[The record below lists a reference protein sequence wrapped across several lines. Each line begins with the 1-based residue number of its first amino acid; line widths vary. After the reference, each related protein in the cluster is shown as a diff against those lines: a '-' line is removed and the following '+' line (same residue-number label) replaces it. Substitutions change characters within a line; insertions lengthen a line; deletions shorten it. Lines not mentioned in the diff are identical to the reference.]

1 MRRSTTS
8 QNRRKNRTIWFIP
21 VVICN
26 LNAKEAHYNFQKRPV
41 KTREESFNMRSQ
53 SKVTEIS
60 CYLRF
65 DEYGAEPGRNVLL
78 AGLFML
84 PMRHGKLNKKFIT

>member
-1 MRRSTTS
+1 M
-8 QNRRKNRTIWFIP
+8 
-21 VVICN
+21 VYLC
-26 LNAKEAHYNFQKRPV
+26 KEAHYNLQSSPI
-41 KTREESFNMRSQ
+41 KTQEESVKRRSQ

-78 AGLFML
+78 AQLFML
-84 PMRHGKLNKKFIT
+84 PMGHGKLNKKFIT